1 MGNLQLINARNRNK
15 SRNLNMEKNRRTR
28 KNILEL
34 TLERLQKLYDEHE
47 VRPGRLVRL
56 GIKPWWNTV
65 LGSNDECGLAANFM
79 GIHADGAENQ
89 KFLGLIGKPLFEI
102 ANWGIHSTNLM
113 ERSLGV
119 AALSALSQQHLGSS
133 SVRDRGFLAQGWMSG
148 DKLIHHYPTIS
159 RLVNRKDIVVVV
171 GYGNE
176 VRQFRGRCRELH
188 VTDIRPK
195 ETFETVIIE
204 NCITHGPR
212 DIIVHS
218 AIENEQVLKIAD
230 VVIITGSTLV
240 NNTFEDLMSYTGN
253 ARLVGLYG
261 PGASLIPDEFF
272 NRDIDF
278 ITSFHIA
285 DPVRFSDDMIN
296 DHDME
301 FSIRTTQKQYM
312 FMRPLAKTGGTP
324 IQRILRKIAL
334 P

>member
-1 MGNLQLINARNRNK
+1 MG
-15 SRNLNMEKNRRTR
+15 ENRRTR

-34 TLERLQKLYDEHE
+34 TLERLQKLYDESE
-47 VRPGRLVRL
+47 IRPGRLIRL

-65 LGSNDECGLAANFM
+65 LGSNNECGVAANFR
-79 GIHADGAENQ
+79 GIHADQAENQ
-89 KFLGLIGKPLFEI
+89 KFLDLIGKPLFEI
-102 ANWGIHSTNLM
+102 ADRGIHSGDLM
-113 ERSLGV
+113 ERSVGI
-119 AALSALSQQHLGSS
+119 AAMSALSQPHLGSS

-148 DKLIHHYPTIS
+148 DKLVHNYPSVS
-159 RLVNRKDIVVVV
+159 RLVNQKDIVAVV

-176 VRQFRGRCRELH
+176 VRHFRGRCHELH
-188 VTDIRPK
+188 VTDIRPR
-195 ETFETVIIE
+195 ETFETVIIDSS
-204 NCITHGPR
+204 ISHGPR
-212 DIIVHS
+212 DILVHS
-218 AIENEQVLKIAD
+218 ATENEHVLKIAD
-230 VVIITGSTLV
+230 IVIMTASTLV
-240 NNTFEDLMSYTGN
+240 NDTFEELMNYTGN

-272 NRDIDF
+272 DRNIDF
-278 ITSFHIA
+278 ITSFHIT

-324 IQRILRKIAL
+324 IQRILRKIAQ